1 MFALFALFFAS
12 KALADTNIHLDIET
26 STGSIYNQDIT
37 VTPCNSDNNSTTD
50 LTTTG
55 FCALTEAGTQ
65 AGFTN
70 NWDWSWPPGAFLN
83 SINSVANNDNNN
95 GIYWGWFNNS
105 NLGATGLNQY
115 NLTDGDSI
123 LVTYGINPLKISV
136 DNQKPTV
143 DNIIK
148 FTVTQFGY
156 DSSFNPVWSS
166 AVGGKLIVGSNTYNL
181 DSDGTYSLQISD
193 ATPFTVKGQ
202 LTGFVDTPEINI
214 TPVPLPAPTQSPAV
228 SHSYGG
234 EGYSTL
240 KPILI
245 TKPVFDIDKATNFLL
260 SQQKTNGSFGE
271 DLYTD
276 WTALAL
282 VSNPEISKVAL
293 DKITKYF
300 SENKFS
306 GTNITD
312 YERHAMTL
320 MALDLDPYNTNNE
333 NYIKDII
340 SKFDGTQFG
349 DKKAD
354 NDDIFA
360 LIVLQNAGYKIDDE
374 MISADISFILSKQN
388 TDGSWDE
395 NVDLTGAGIEAL
407 ASFSSPKQGFG
418 ESLAKAEK
426 YLKQNQKTDGSWQN
440 VSSTAW
446 AMQGI
451 LAQGEKMEDW
461 KSNENSPMDYLA
473 TEQDVDGGMKDAD
486 LNSRIWKTSYALTS
500 ASGKTWNQIMQKFS
514 APAPTNTTINTAINP
529 LQTTIQNSYQNSF
542 INKINK
548 FKKPTEKI
556 QKPIEVISNTAV
568 QTQPTP
574 AKKQGFFRK
583 LLKMIFGL

>member
-1 MFALFALFFAS
+1 MKKFTKILFLFVLLISTLHVFAD
-12 KALADTNIHLDIET
+12 DTTPPDPITCTSPQILN
-26 STGSIYNQDIT
+26 STGDACVDPAPICVSPQILVNNICVSPPPICTTSQTLVNNVCIDNSPVPTLNITASVDVPETCNATDTDGAMHEYSKSDSYLAVCALEAGIKNGSIPSTELSNQYPSLGLFIT
-37 VTPCNSDNNSTTD
+37 KVNNIGDPNSQYWAIYQNGNYSMSGITSMPVTSGDVIVFQLQGFYDPTNLNNSDNQVT
-50 LTTTG
+50 
-55 FCALTEAGTQ
+55 
-65 AGFTN
+65 
-70 NWDWSWPPGAFLN
+70 LN
-83 SINSVANNDNNN
+83 IHS
-95 GIYWGWFNNS
+95 
-105 NLGATGLNQY
+105 
-115 NLTDGDSI
+115 
-123 LVTYGINPLKISV
+123 LVTPEPITHYSSGGSYIVPKA
-136 DNQKPTV
+136 KPTF
-143 DNIIK
+143 D
-148 FTVTQFGY
+148 
-156 DSSFNPVWSS
+156 
-166 AVGGKLIVGSNTYNL
+166 
-181 DSDGTYSLQISD
+181 
-193 ATPFTVKGQ
+193 
-202 LTGFVDTPEINI
+202 
-214 TPVPLPAPTQSPAV
+214 
-228 SHSYGG
+228 
-234 EGYSTL
+234 
-240 KPILI
+240 I
-245 TKPVFDIDKATNFLL
+245 TKATDFLL
-260 SQQKTNGSFGE
+260 SQQKADGSFGE

-276 WTALAL
+276 WTTLAL

-306 GTNITD
+306 GTNTTD
-312 YERHAMTL
+312 YERHAMAL

-500 ASGKTWNQIMQKFS
+500 ASGKTWNQIMQKFPIPIIAS
-514 APAPTNTTINTAINP
+514 DETKTPALINSSIINP
-529 LQTTIQNSYQNSF
+529 LQTTITNSYKNTF
-542 INKINK
+542 AAKI
-548 FKKPTEKI
+548 KKYIKPNQKIAQPATTNTIPTVKSET
-556 QKPIEVISNTAV
+556 V
-568 QTQPTP
+568 
-574 AKKQGFFRK
+574 KKQSFFRRILNK
-583 LLKMIFGL
+583 LFGF